1 MVYLICYAVTCF
13 ACVLGTICGMGGG
26 IIIKP
31 VLDATGVMTVD
42 TITFLSGCTVIAM
55 SGWSVSRALYRQE
68 DVLDMKRTPIFALA
82 AAVGGLLGK
91 EMYIAVAELFADRNM
106 AGGVQACLLLAAT
119 FLTLI
124 YTIRKDK
131 LKSRQAEPRAVS
143 FVIGLLLGML
153 GAFLG
158 IGGGPFNVAALT
170 YFFSMPTKKATQNS
184 LFVVLFSQ
192 LASTLKTVITGGIP
206 DFDPIILIGMGLF
219 GIIGS
224 EIGRCISKRID
235 NKQANFLLEACMVL
249 IMCINVYNIFK
260 YLR

>member
-91 EMYIAVAELFADRNM
+91 EMYIELWRSF
-106 AGGVQACLLLAAT
+106 LLTGIWLAACRRVC
-119 FLTLI
+119 FW
-124 YTIRKDK
+124 
-131 LKSRQAEPRAVS
+131 PR
-143 FVIGLLLGML
+143 
-153 GAFLG
+153 
-158 IGGGPFNVAALT
+158 
-170 YFFSMPTKKATQNS
+170 
-184 LFVVLFSQ
+184 LF
-192 LASTLKTVITGGIP
+192 
-206 DFDPIILIGMGLF
+206 
-219 GIIGS
+219 
-224 EIGRCISKRID
+224 
-235 NKQANFLLEACMVL
+235 
-249 IMCINVYNIFK
+249 
-260 YLR
+260 